1 LKDEE
6 RVWNTYV
13 VVYIYFLRNGNRYV
27 LRLSLL
33 RQCVCLSTEKKH
45 DFRESYFFMVVC
57 AVVCAF
63 MICIIVSYGTTV
75 FFAGVGCVVCM
86 VDLYI
91 FLYSCLY

>member
-1 LKDEE
+1 MFCGC
-6 RVWNTYV
+6 R
-13 VVYIYFLRNGNRYV
+13 LRSMCVFIDRKESMILGNRI
-27 LRLSLL
+27 S
-33 RQCVCLSTEKKH
+33 
-45 DFRESYFFMVVC
+45 FMVVC